1 MDKNTNEKPR
11 IFLVLKVIGFT
22 LIAIG
27 AILLLAGITKR
38 VPDMGADNWFEM
50 KSSQMGLIFGGVACG
65 MISVPVLILGFRAE
79 IAKVSTKTAKY
90 IQNETKEDLTEIAD
104 NTADIVSGAIT
115 KTTRAVKEGLT
126 KEDAIFC
133 KHCGKAIDSDSKFCR
148 HCGKEQ

>member
-1 MDKNTNEKPR
+1 MDKNTNEKPK
-11 IFLVLKVIGFT
+11 IFLILKAIGFV

-27 AILLLAGITKR
+27 VILLIAAITTR
-38 VPDMGADNWFEM
+38 VPEMGSDHWFEM
-50 KSSQMGLIFGGVACG
+50 HSKRMFLIFGGVACG
-65 MISVPVLILGFRAE
+65 MISLPVLILGFRAE